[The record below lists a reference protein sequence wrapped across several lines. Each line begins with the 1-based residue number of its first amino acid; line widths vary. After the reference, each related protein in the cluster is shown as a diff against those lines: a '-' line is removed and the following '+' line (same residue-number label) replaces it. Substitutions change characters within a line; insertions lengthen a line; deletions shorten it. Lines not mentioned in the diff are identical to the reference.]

1 MSNRCLHATTE
12 INYNILVE
20 EMTAFYL
27 KFKGIRSLFCWG
39 GGGCFFVL
47 FLGFFFFAWSW
58 FLHLYCVIIIFLC
71 NFKYYFKI
79 YDQTFVLD
87 LNFQND
93 INISTRQINYLV
105 IIFPDFN

>member
-39 GGGCFFVL
+39 GEGGVFLFCFW
-47 FLGFFFFAWSW
+47 GFFFLLGRGFFICIALLSY
-58 FLHLYCVIIIFLC
+58 FYATLNIILKFMIKHLF
-71 NFKYYFKI
+71 
-79 YDQTFVLD
+79 
-87 LNFQND
+87 
-93 INISTRQINYLV
+93 
-105 IIFPDFN
+105 